1 MRREGKLPQTKILK
15 NFSSEAWCDRTDL
28 IYCNFQENILF
39 EYLNCSSWVACPP
52 SPGETLGTLF

>member
-1 MRREGKLPQTKILK
+1 MRRDGKLPQTKILK

-39 EYLNCSSWVACPP
+39 EYLNCSSWVAVLPAQ
-52 SPGETLGTLF
+52 EKL